1 MIEQN
6 ERSERLS
13 EGLLCYLHLW
23 AALHKHV
30 QLPHD
35 EIGADINLWADDD
48 GGYFAAFTQDSPK
61 KLSRVSSYV
70 CALGE
75 DGPVVGQL
83 DQLPPA
89 KPVKIKDDARNLLN
103 ALATGGPR
111 PGEQA
116 WKQVQMVASL
126 IAKQMAH

>member
-1 MIEQN
+1 MD
-6 ERSERLS
+6 ERSARLS

-35 EIGADINLWADDD
+35 EIAAGLNVWTDED
-48 GGYFAAFTQDSPK
+48 GGYFAAFSHDSPK

-70 CALGE
+70 CAVGE

-83 DQLPPA
+83 KQLPPA
-89 KPVKIKDDARNLLN
+89 KALKMKDDARQLLN
-103 ALATGGPR
+103 ALAVSDHHSA
-111 PGEQA
+111 EMA
-116 WKQVQMVASL
+116 WKQIQMVAAL
-126 IAKQMAH
+126 IVRQAAH

>member
-1 MIEQN
+1 MMD
-6 ERSERLS
+6 ERAERLS

-35 EIGADINLWADDD
+35 EIAADINVWADDE

-89 KPVKIKDDARNLLN
+89 KAVKLKDDTRSLLN
-103 ALATGGPR
+103 GLATGGPK
-111 PGEQA
+111 PAEMVWQQI
-116 WKQVQMVASL
+116 KMVAML
-126 IAKQMAH
+126 VNRQLAH